1 MKFADIV
8 MPNNSYLIT
17 DVITFLLL
25 KNWKENSNVE
35 WFCKDCE
42 ITVERRISY
51 VTGWF
56 NSSASKKYQ

>member
-1 MKFADIV
+1 MDIV

-35 WFCKDCE
+35 RFFKDSE
-42 ITVERRISY
+42 IAVERRISY
-51 VTGWF
+51 ETGWF
-56 NSSASKKYQ
+56 NSSACKKYQ